1 MSERRLRDSD
11 VAPRS
16 TLPVLPGLR
25 YVDSPAAWHDEV
37 LASAMDELRRGRGSI
52 ASVKAARLSREQAD
66 VLLQFIEDLKDD
78 LERALG
84 NAR

>member
-1 MSERRLRDSD
+1 
-11 VAPRS
+11 
-16 TLPVLPGLR
+16 
-25 YVDSPAAWHDEV
+25 
-37 LASAMDELRRGRGSI
+37 MDELRRGRGSI